1 MDRARYLDPLK
12 RKTKEP
18 IYEYFKTK
26 VKEAYKAAS
35 DSPGERQLN
44 LRKNSPT
51 FPKGRGTPN
60 LSKRSGS
67 LGTYAGYGNKTSSA
81 TYGYKAKD
89 PSPQKN
95 SKFAKSYNNPVLI
108 AQAEREWTINTAK
121 RITKGS
127 KSELQKTIKPSV
139 SMAGGGG
146 NYPAAGQKKSS
157 GSVNQFAI
165 GEQNRQAKAQAASD
179 KTKTGASAAPATKK
193 SWFQR
198 RQAERYA
205 IGSSGKSL

>member
-44 LRKNSPT
+44 LRKSSPT
-51 FPKGRGTPN
+51 FPKGKGTAN

-67 LGTYAGYGNKTSSA
+67 LGTYAGYGNKTSSVA
-81 TYGYKAKD
+81 YGYKAKD
-89 PSPQKN
+89 QS
-95 SKFAKSYNNPVLI
+95 S
-108 AQAEREWTINTAK
+108 
-121 RITKGS
+121 
-127 KSELQKTIKPSV
+127 QKTVNMVRPEYPGSNKFKNKTGMPSV
-139 SMAGGGG
+139 SMVRPE
-146 NYPAAGQKKSS
+146 YPGSYMPKKKKSS
-157 GSVNQFAI
+157 GGVNQFAI

>member
-44 LRKNSPT
+44 LRKSSPT
-51 FPKGRGTPN
+51 FPKGKGTAN

-67 LGTYAGYGNKTSSA
+67 LGTYAGYGNKTSSVA
-81 TYGYKAKD
+81 YGYKAKD
-89 PSPQKN
+89 QS
-95 SKFAKSYNNPVLI
+95 S
-108 AQAEREWTINTAK
+108 
-121 RITKGS
+121 
-127 KSELQKTIKPSV
+127 QKTVNMVRPE
-139 SMAGGGG
+139 
-146 NYPAAGQKKSS
+146 YPGSYMPKKKKSS
-157 GSVNQFAI
+157 GGVNQFAI